1 MVLLTLRDINL
12 GFGGPNLLNSLDL
25 QIEPRERLC
34 LLGRNGEG
42 KSTLMKLIAGFIKP
56 DDGSIERKQNLK
68 IAYLT
73 QDVPE
78 HIEGS
83 VYDVVASGLEGV
95 GEILK
100 QYHHISLDLA
110 TDYSEQKMEEL
121 SRVQHKLEAVDGWS
135 LSQQVETTIS
145 LLELPADDD
154 FAALSGGL
162 KRRVLL
168 ARALVT
174 EPDLLLLDEPTN
186 HLDIEAIQWLENFL
200 LNWKGSLLFVTHD
213 RSFLKNLATRII
225 ELDRGQLTSWP
236 GDYENYLVKK
246 QESLEVEEK
255 ENALFDKRL
264 AQEEVWIRQGIKA
277 RRTRNEG
284 RVRALKALREERSQR
299 REKKGQVNMAVS
311 EQERSGKRVIEVH
324 NISYSY
330 GDQPIVK
337 NFSTLIT
344 RGDRIAILGPNGVG
358 KSTLLKLLLGQLKP
372 DEGHV
377 EMGTKLEIAYFD
389 QLRSEL
395 DLKKSVRDNLAEG
408 TDKVVVAGK
417 EKHVMSYLSDFLFSP
432 QRANSPVSTLSG
444 GERNRLMLAKLF
456 AKPFNLL
463 VMDEP
468 TNDLDVETLELLEEL
483 LIEYKGTLIL
493 VSHDRAFVDNVVTG
507 TLVFEGNATVNEYVG
522 GYEDWL
528 RQKAQSGDANTG
540 AAGGRL
546 TTPVKAAATQAKSAS
561 EAAPQKTDAQ
571 KADTQ
576 KPAAKPARKLSFNE
590 KRELEALPKQIEQLD
605 AEQAELTEKMA
616 DAEFFQQ
623 DKDVI
628 AASTQRLEQIE
639 QELAN
644 AYQRWEQLE
653 D

>member
-1 MVLLTLRDINL
+1 MALLTLRDINL
-12 GFGGPNLLNSLDL
+12 GFGGPNLLNALNL
-25 QIEPRERLC
+25 QIEPKERLC

-42 KSTLMKLIAGFIKP
+42 KSTLMKLIAGFIKA
-56 DDGSIERKQNLK
+56 DEGSIERQQNLK

-78 HIEGS
+78 SIEGS
-83 VYDVVASGLEGV
+83 IYDVVASGLEGV
-95 GEILK
+95 GDILK
-100 QYHHISLDLA
+100 QYHHASLEIA
-110 TDYSEQKMEEL
+110 EDYTEEKMEEL
-121 SRVQHKLEAVDGWS
+121 SRIQHKLEAVDGWS

-145 LLELPADDD
+145 LLELPADED
-154 FAALSGGL
+154 FSAMSGGM

-174 EPDLLLLDEPTN
+174 DPDLLLLDEPTN

-200 LNWKGSLLFVTHD
+200 LSWKGSLLFVTHD

-225 ELDRGQLTSWP
+225 ELDRGKLTSWP

-246 QESLEVEEK
+246 QEALEIEEK

-284 RVRALKALREERSQR
+284 RVRALKSMRDERKQR
-299 REKKGQVNMAVS
+299 REKKGQVNMQVS
-311 EQERSGKRVIEVH
+311 EQDRSGKRVIEVS

-358 KSTLLKLLLGQLKP
+358 KSTVLKLLLGQLEP
-372 DEGHV
+372 DEGTV
-377 EMGTKLEIAYFD
+377 ELGTKLEIAYFD

-408 TDKVVVAGK
+408 TDKIEIGDK
-417 EKHVMSYLSDFLFSP
+417 TKHVMSYLSDFLFSP

-463 VMDEP
+463 IMDEP
-468 TNDLDVETLELLEEL
+468 TNDLDVDTLELLEEL
-483 LIEYKGTLIL
+483 LLDYKGTLIL
-493 VSHDRAFVDNVVTG
+493 VSHDRAFVDNVVTS
-507 TLVFEGNATVNEYVG
+507 TLVFEGDATINEYVG

-528 RQKAQSGDANTG
+528 WQKANSEKNKSNSAT
-540 AAGGRL
+540 
-546 TTPVKAAATQAKSAS
+546 VKKEKKSTVT
-561 EAAPQKTDAQ
+561 EKPEKNAQ
-571 KADTQ
+571 
-576 KPAAKPARKLSFNE
+576 ARKLSFNE
-590 KRELEALPKQIEQLD
+590 KRELEQLPALIETLD
-605 AEQAELTEKMA
+605 DEQTELTEKMSSA
-616 DAEFFQQ
+616 DFYQQ
-623 DKDVI
+623 NKDVI
-628 AASTQRLEQIE
+628 ATTTQRLSEV
-639 QELAN
+639 ELELKN
-644 AYQRWEQLE
+644 AYARWEELE
-653 D
+653 AD

>member
-1 MVLLTLRDINL
+1 MALLTLRDINL

-100 QYHHISLDLA
+100 QYHHISLELA

-236 GDYENYLVKK
+236 GDYENYLMKK

>member
-1 MVLLTLRDINL
+1 MALLTLRDINL

-25 QIEPRERLC
+25 QIEARERLC

-100 QYHHISLDLA
+100 QYHHISLELA
-110 TDYSEQKMEEL
+110 SDYSEQKMEEL
-121 SRVQHKLEAVDGWS
+121 SKIQHKLEAVDGWS

-145 LLELPADDD
+145 LLELPPDDD

-168 ARALVT
+168 ARSLVT
-174 EPDLLLLDEPTN
+174 DPDLLLLDEPTN

-225 ELDRGQLTSWP
+225 ELDRGRLTSWP

-246 QESLEVEEK
+246 QESLEIEEK

-299 REKKGQVNMAVS
+299 REKKGQVNMSVS
-311 EQERSGKRVIEVH
+311 EQERSGKRVIEAH

-330 GDQPIVK
+330 GDLPIVK

-358 KSTLLKLLLGQLKP
+358 KSTLLKLLLGQLTP
-372 DEGHV
+372 DEGYV
-377 EMGTKLEIAYFD
+377 ELGTRLEIAYFD

-408 TDKVVVAGK
+408 TDKVMVAGK

-483 LIEYKGTLIL
+483 LIEFQGTLIL

-507 TLVFEGNATVNEYVG
+507 TLVFEGNATLNEYVG

-528 RQKAQSGDANTG
+528 RQKAQSGNADNYPAS
-540 AAGGRL
+540 GRL
-546 TTPVKAAATQAKSAS
+546 GASSAKKSVPAQTAASSGVAVQ
-561 EAAPQKTDAQ
+561 QTDAQ
-571 KADTQ
+571 QSVAR
-576 KPAAKPARKLSFNE
+576 PARKLSFSE
-590 KRELEALPKQIEQLD
+590 KRELEQLPQLIEKLDVEQTALTD
-605 AEQAELTEKMA
+605 KMA

-623 DKDVI
+623 EKDVI
-628 AASTQRLEQIE
+628 AAATQRLEQIE
-639 QELAN
+639 QELEQ
-644 AYQRWEQLE
+644 AYRRWEELE
-653 D
+653 A